1 MLQCQQISHKVHN
14 MKHTLYKTKPM
25 KHQERALELG
35 KDKKNYAYFMQQGT
49 GKTKVSIDNCSHLY
63 DQNKINTVLVVAPLS
78 VCENWMDELKD
89 HCGVPYEVFLLKKI
103 KDVKKKEDAL
113 SFFIINTE
121 SFSRSLGEEKIKPLL
136 DFYSQFMMVIVD
148 ESSTI
153 KNRTAKRTKNLI
165 KICRSIPY
173 KRILSGTPVTKSPL
187 DLFSQCDF
195 LEPGLLGVTN
205 FYAFRARYAVMHTI
219 TGARNF
225 PIVKYYIN
233 LDELENK
240 IKQFSY
246 RVLKSECLDLPD
258 KVYQKRYVYLKGK
271 QMSVYNNLKLYA
283 RATFEDSEATYSN
296 KLSEI
301 VKLNQ
306 VCSGYFVSDE
316 GQIQDLDNP
325 KLDELFNIIE
335 ETEGKIIIW
344 ANYVHSLQS
353 IISAL
358 QNKYGVESVVS
369 IYGATPVD
377 QRQENVRRFQQDE
390 KVRFFVGNPT
400 TGGYGLNLTKAETV
414 IYFSNNYDLEVRL
427 QSEDRAHRL
436 GQRNKVTYIDLLCKG
451 TIEEFVVL
459 ALRKKY
465 KLSAQTLGEE
475 ILKFL

>member
-1 MLQCQQISHKVHN
+1 MLQ
-14 MKHTLYKTKPM
+14 TLYKTKPM
-25 KHQERALELG
+25 KHQEKALQLG
-35 KDKKNYAYFMQQGT
+35 ENKKYFAYFMQQGT
-49 GKTKVSIDNCSHLY
+49 GKTKVSIDNCAHLY
-63 DQNKINTVLVVAPLS
+63 HEKKINMVLVVAPLS
-78 VCENWMDELKD
+78 VCENWLDELEQ
-89 HCGVPYEVFLLKKI
+89 HCGVPYEAFLLKKL
-103 KDVKKKEDAL
+103 KYFKKQEGVL
-113 SFFIINTE
+113 SFCIINTE
-121 SFSRSLGEEKIKPLL
+121 SFSRGLGEEKVKPLI
-136 DFYSQFMMVIVD
+136 DFYSQSMMVIVD

-165 KICRSIPY
+165 KVCRPIVY

-205 FYAFRARYAVMHTI
+205 FYAFRARHAVMHTI

-233 LDELENK
+233 LDELEQK
-240 IKQFSY
+240 IKSFSY

-258 KVYQKRYVYLKGK
+258 KIYQKRFVYLKGK

-283 RATFEDSEATYSN
+283 RATFEDTDATYTN

-316 GQIQDLDNP
+316 GEIQDLDNP
-325 KLDELFNIIE
+325 KLDELHNIID
-335 ETEGKIIIW
+335 ETNGKLIIW
-344 ANYVHSLQS
+344 ANYVHSIQTIIKSLQK
-353 IISAL
+353 
-358 QNKYGVESVVS
+358 KYGEKSVVS

-377 QRQENVRRFQQDE
+377 QRQENVRQFQNDE
-390 KVRFFVGNPT
+390 QVKFFVGNPT

-436 GQRNKVTYIDLLCKG
+436 GQKNKVAYIDLLCKG
-451 TIEEFVVL
+451 TIEEFVVH

-475 ILKFL
+475 VLKFL